1 MRLKHRNHATAS
13 HDRASS
19 LQGGS
24 NLGRVMSMVIEEA
37 DPATLTVEL
46 KSTISSTKPTH

>member
-1 MRLKHRNHATAS
+1 MRLKHRNDATAS